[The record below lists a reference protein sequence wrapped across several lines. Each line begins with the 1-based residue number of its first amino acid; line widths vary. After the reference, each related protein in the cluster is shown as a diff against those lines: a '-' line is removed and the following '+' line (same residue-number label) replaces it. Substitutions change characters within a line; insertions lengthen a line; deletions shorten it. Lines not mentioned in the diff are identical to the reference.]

1 MREARLGEL
10 VAAVARQALADGG
23 VGRVALAD
31 DGSPEAGLAA
41 RLLDGLGPDALLRA
55 GGDGSGME
63 PLLHSLRGIGAGA
76 RAAREAAG
84 LLARLAPDA
93 LAAAP
98 ENKTVLLLSGP
109 LPPEPFLPL
118 GDLYASEVAEL
129 CGGWSAPEELRTLT
143 DSAGGIG
150 RLDGALRAWLDRRD
164 PSGLDR
170 LPAGVAEEVRRRFAR
185 GRPSRF
191 AVRLV
196 PKVGYRTLGV
206 DLFE

>member
-1 MREARLGEL
+1 MREARIGGL
-10 VAAVARQALADGG
+10 VAAVARQALADQG

-41 RLLDGLGPDALLRA
+41 RLLEGLGPDALLRA
-55 GGDGSGME
+55 RADAPGVE
-63 PLLHSLRGIGAGA
+63 PLLHALRGMGAGE
-76 RAAREAAG
+76 RATREAAG
-84 LLARLAPDA
+84 LAARLEPDA

-98 ENKTVLLLSGP
+98 ENKTVLLLCGA
-109 LPPEPFLPL
+109 LPPEPFFPL
-118 GDLYASEVAEL
+118 GDLYAGEVAEL
-129 CGGWSAPEELRTLT
+129 CGGWSAPEELRTLA
-143 DSAGGIG
+143 DSAGGIA

-164 PSGLDR
+164 ASGLDR
-170 LPAGVAEEVRRRFAR
+170 LPAGVAEEIRRRFAR
-185 GRPSRF
+185 GRASRF

>member
-1 MREARLGEL
+1 MREGRIAEV
-10 VAAVARQALADGG
+10 VAAVARQALADWG
-23 VGRVALAD
+23 VSRVALAD

-41 RLLDGLGPDALLRA
+41 RLLEGLGAGAPARLRA
-55 GGDGSGME
+55 DDPRVE
-63 PLLHSLRGIGAGA
+63 PLLHALRAMQPEA

-84 LLARLAPDA
+84 ILARLEPDA

-98 ENKTVLLLSGP
+98 ENKTALLLGGA

-118 GDLYASEVAEL
+118 GDLYACEVAEL
-129 CGGWSAPEELRTLT
+129 CGDWSGPEELRELAEA
-143 DSAGGIG
+143 AGGIA
-150 RLDGALRAWLDRRD
+150 RLDAALRAWLDRRD
-164 PSGLDR
+164 PSALDR
-170 LPAGVAEEVRRRFAR
+170 LPAAVAEETRRRFAR
-185 GRPSRF
+185 GRAARF

>member
-1 MREARLGEL
+1 MREARVGEL
-10 VAAVARQALADGG
+10 VAAVARQALADFG
-23 VGRVALAD
+23 VARVALAD

-41 RLLDGLGPDALLRA
+41 RLLEALGPDALLRA
-55 GGDGSGME
+55 GADGPGME
-63 PLLHSLRGIGAGA
+63 PLLHSLRGIGAGE

-84 LLARLAPDA
+84 LRARLAPDA

-98 ENKTVLLLSGP
+98 ENKTVLLLCGV
-109 LPPEPFLPL
+109 LPPEPFFPL
-118 GDLYASEVAEL
+118 GDLYAGDVAEL
-129 CGGWSAPEELRTLT
+129 CGGWSAPEEIRALA

-164 PSGLDR
+164 PSALDR

>member
-1 MREARLGEL
+1 VREARIGEL

-23 VGRVALAD
+23 AARIALAD

-41 RLLDGLGPDALLRA
+41 RLLEPLGADALLWARA
-55 GGDGSGME
+55 DAPGVE
-63 PLLHSLRGIGAGA
+63 PLLHALRGMGAGE

-84 LLARLAPDA
+84 LAARLEPDA

-98 ENKTVLLLSGP
+98 ENKTVLLLCGP
-109 LPPEPFLPL
+109 LPTEPFLPL
-118 GDLYASEVAEL
+118 GDLYAGEVAEL
-129 CGGWSAPEELRTLT
+129 CGDWSAPEELRTLA
-143 DSAGGIG
+143 DAAGGIV

-170 LPAGVAEEVRRRFAR
+170 LPAGVAEEVRRLFAR